1 MRRGKFKVRSKNSMG
16 ILVLIVFLALIPII
30 ICLTEL
36 REQHFIF
43 QMISQSIKEKQTGAG
58 DVLGI
63 SILDTILSTI
73 SIAVSVWIGL
83 NIYNVYKKED
93 IEKLLEQVEKSTE
106 KMVYEGEK
114 RKFLWSLEKGE
125 YMYEICRYMCD
136 QFETLEYIPM
146 DVMKEL
152 TFFEK
157 RIYWIYNAYE
167 NRRKKECISQ
177 AIKALEDVPQLRRR
191 LDILEQ
197 PEYSV
202 VSSYLN
208 IRESDLLFYKNIVSS
223 SPNKEEYLKSIEIY
237 KGELE
242 KINKNDKEL
251 CGYMQ
256 NTIGYTYKLLCEE
269 NTQQKEIDIQKA
281 NKWYHKLWKNIVRYS
296 IFDLSS
302 VTKIFTCIV
311 VLQLIK
317 EQIIKIDS
325 KIGQLDKRFK
335 YLQDVT
341 IKDLLSFRVPL
352 RTDDRIE
359 NALSYEDAEYLILN
373 IKPDYTQSRLY
384 TDMGAIVLS
393 YVVESVTGT
402 DLYNLVRKYILDPC
416 DMKDTVLV
424 IRPEDMGRVV
434 SNNYERRIAN
444 NNYCVIRDISKG
456 MVNDG
461 KARKLEKWCPR
472 LYGHAGLFSTAAD
485 MGKFA
490 SMMLSGNLLDSQ
502 FVNKIGVNHTG
513 KKNEDGTFSQ
523 FHGLLCYSKN
533 PVAKNSE
540 VNHWLSGNAFA
551 LGGYTGNQLTID
563 YRNQLY
569 IFMASNRC
577 HNRITSVSGMDI
589 VYEAGMTLE
598 WPDGKRYICNKGYAF
613 DRDESV
619 INPAIELAMKWRFL
633 EWLLGSESKV
643 IRC

>member
-1 MRRGKFKVRSKNSMG
+1 
-16 ILVLIVFLALIPII
+16 
-30 ICLTEL
+30 
-36 REQHFIF
+36 
-43 QMISQSIKEKQTGAG
+43 
-58 DVLGI
+58 
-63 SILDTILSTI
+63 
-73 SIAVSVWIGL
+73 
-83 NIYNVYKKED
+83 
-93 IEKLLEQVEKSTE
+93 
-106 KMVYEGEK
+106 MV
-114 RKFLWSLEKGE
+114 
-125 YMYEICRYMCD
+125 
-136 QFETLEYIPM
+136 
-146 DVMKEL
+146 
-152 TFFEK
+152 
-157 RIYWIYNAYE
+157 
-167 NRRKKECISQ
+167 
-177 AIKALEDVPQLRRR
+177 
-191 LDILEQ
+191 DILE
-197 PEYSV
+197 EYIQKLIENQN
-202 VSSYLN
+202 YGAG
-208 IRESDLLFYKNIVSS
+208 
-223 SPNKEEYLKSIEIY
+223 EYTVHLK
-237 KGELE
+237 
-242 KINKNDKEL
+242 DKEDYYAL
-251 CGYMQ
+251 LQPVYEYYKRERALTRDELYQGLLDDSLIKNKIDNFIERDKMAPGMVLA
-256 NTIGYTYKLLCEE
+256 IGTPHHRQILTVGK
-269 NTQQKEIDIQKA
+269 QQEIDDNGLSYEIKMQED
-281 NKWYHKLWKNIVRYS
+281 S

-335 YLQDVT
+335 YLEDVT

-359 NALSYEDAEYLILN
+359 NALSYEDAESLILN

-490 SMMLSGNLLDSQ
+490 SMMLSGDLLDSQ

-598 WPDGKRYICNKGYAF
+598 WPDGKRYICNKRYAF

-633 EWLLGSESKV
+633 EWLLGSESKG
-643 IRC
+643 IKF

>member
-1 MRRGKFKVRSKNSMG
+1 MAVEVKNIKFKRKLLLLCLYINKLFGKTENNS
-16 ILVLIVFLALIPII
+16 VLIKKSGLFKQYGGGYWHSAWIPANPDI
-30 ICLTEL
+30 
-36 REQHFIF
+36 
-43 QMISQSIKEKQTGAG
+43 
-58 DVLGI
+58 I
-63 SILDTILSTI
+63 SIGENVIVAADVRLYEHDM
-73 SIAVSVWIGL
+73 VSWI
-83 NIYNVYKKED
+83 
-93 IEKLLEQVEKSTE
+93 
-106 KMVYEGEK
+106 
-114 RKFLWSLEKGE
+114 F
-125 YMYEICRYMCD
+125 
-136 QFETLEYIPM
+136 
-146 DVMKEL
+146 
-152 TFFEK
+152 
-157 RIYWIYNAYE
+157 
-167 NRRKKECISQ
+167 NRN
-177 AIKALEDVPQLRRR
+177 P
-191 LDILEQ
+191 
-197 PEYSV
+197 Y
-202 VSSYLN
+202 
-208 IRESDLLFYKNIVSS
+208 
-223 SPNKEEYLKSIEIY
+223 Y
-237 KGELE
+237 KGPFV
-242 KINKNDKEL
+242 KRYYGGI
-251 CGYMQ
+251 
-256 NTIGYTYKLLCEE
+256 TIG
-269 NTQQKEIDIQKA
+269 NNVMIGA
-281 NKWYHKLWKNIVRYS
+281 RS
-296 IFDLSS
+296 IIMYN

>member
-1 MRRGKFKVRSKNSMG
+1 MTRDELYQGLLDDSLLKNKIDNFIERDKMAPGMVLAIGTPHHRQILTVGKQQEIDDNG
-16 ILVLIVFLALIPII
+16 
-30 ICLTEL
+30 
-36 REQHFIF
+36 
-43 QMISQSIKEKQTGAG
+43 
-58 DVLGI
+58 
-63 SILDTILSTI
+63 LS
-73 SIAVSVWIGL
+73 
-83 NIYNVYKKED
+83 
-93 IEKLLEQVEKSTE
+93 
-106 KMVYEGEK
+106 
-114 RKFLWSLEKGE
+114 
-125 YMYEICRYMCD
+125 YEIKM
-136 QFETLEYIPM
+136 Q
-146 DVMKEL
+146 
-152 TFFEK
+152 
-157 RIYWIYNAYE
+157 
-167 NRRKKECISQ
+167 
-177 AIKALEDVPQLRRR
+177 ED
-191 LDILEQ
+191 
-197 PEYSV
+197 
-202 VSSYLN
+202 
-208 IRESDLLFYKNIVSS
+208 
-223 SPNKEEYLKSIEIY
+223 
-237 KGELE
+237 
-242 KINKNDKEL
+242 
-251 CGYMQ
+251 
-256 NTIGYTYKLLCEE
+256 
-269 NTQQKEIDIQKA
+269 
-281 NKWYHKLWKNIVRYS
+281 S

>member
-1 MRRGKFKVRSKNSMG
+1 MDDSLIKNKIDNFIERDKMAPG
-16 ILVLIVFLALIPII
+16 MVLAIGTPHHRQILTVGNQQEIDDN
-30 ICLTEL
+30 
-36 REQHFIF
+36 
-43 QMISQSIKEKQTGAG
+43 G
-58 DVLGI
+58 
-63 SILDTILSTI
+63 LS
-73 SIAVSVWIGL
+73 
-83 NIYNVYKKED
+83 
-93 IEKLLEQVEKSTE
+93 
-106 KMVYEGEK
+106 
-114 RKFLWSLEKGE
+114 
-125 YMYEICRYMCD
+125 YEI
-136 QFETLEYIPM
+136 
-146 DVMKEL
+146 K
-152 TFFEK
+152 
-157 RIYWIYNAYE
+157 
-167 NRRKKECISQ
+167 
-177 AIKALEDVPQLRRR
+177 
-191 LDILEQ
+191 
-197 PEYSV
+197 
-202 VSSYLN
+202 
-208 IRESDLLFYKNIVSS
+208 
-223 SPNKEEYLKSIEIY
+223 
-237 KGELE
+237 
-242 KINKNDKEL
+242 
-251 CGYMQ
+251 MQ
-256 NTIGYTYKLLCEE
+256 E
-269 NTQQKEIDIQKA
+269 
-281 NKWYHKLWKNIVRYS
+281 HS

>member
-1 MRRGKFKVRSKNSMG
+1 M
-16 ILVLIVFLALIPII
+16 
-30 ICLTEL
+30 
-36 REQHFIF
+36 
-43 QMISQSIKEKQTGAG
+43 
-58 DVLGI
+58 
-63 SILDTILSTI
+63 
-73 SIAVSVWIGL
+73 
-83 NIYNVYKKED
+83 
-93 IEKLLEQVEKSTE
+93 
-106 KMVYEGEK
+106 
-114 RKFLWSLEKGE
+114 
-125 YMYEICRYMCD
+125 
-136 QFETLEYIPM
+136 
-146 DVMKEL
+146 
-152 TFFEK
+152 
-157 RIYWIYNAYE
+157 
-167 NRRKKECISQ
+167 
-177 AIKALEDVPQLRRR
+177 
-191 LDILEQ
+191 
-197 PEYSV
+197 
-202 VSSYLN
+202 
-208 IRESDLLFYKNIVSS
+208 
-223 SPNKEEYLKSIEIY
+223 
-237 KGELE
+237 
-242 KINKNDKEL
+242 
-251 CGYMQ
+251 
-256 NTIGYTYKLLCEE
+256 
-269 NTQQKEIDIQKA
+269 
-281 NKWYHKLWKNIVRYS
+281 
-296 IFDLSS
+296 
-302 VTKIFTCIV
+302 
-311 VLQLIK
+311 
-317 EQIIKIDS
+317 
-325 KIGQLDKRFK
+325 
-335 YLQDVT
+335 
-341 IKDLLSFRVPL
+341 
-352 RTDDRIE
+352 
-359 NALSYEDAEYLILN
+359 
-373 IKPDYTQSRLY
+373 
-384 TDMGAIVLS
+384 
-393 YVVESVTGT
+393 ESVTGT

>member
-1 MRRGKFKVRSKNSMG
+1 MEKLVTVIIPVYNVEKYIECCARS
-16 ILVLIVFLALIPII
+16 ILRQTYHNLEII
-30 ICLTEL
+30 FVNDGSPDSC
-36 REQHFIF
+36 
-43 QMISQSIKEKQTGAG
+43 G
-58 DVLGI
+58 
-63 SILDTILSTI
+63 SILDSLKKDDSRITVIHKHNEGVSAARNDGLG
-73 SIAVSVWIGL
+73 IANGEYIIFVDGDDWIDERL
-83 NIYNVYKKED
+83 VED
-93 IEKLLEQVEKSTE
+93 FVGAIEKLGTEMAISYSYLIDDNLPSTRNIDINKISSPKAIEQLYLGKIDVAVWNKIYKKNFLKDNNIAFRTQYWFAEGMTFNIECFSKCDCVGVCNLERYHYVTNNESA
-106 KMVYEGEK
+106 V
-114 RKFLWSLEKGE
+114 RKFNLNSWYCGLAAME
-125 YMYEICRYMCD
+125 YQR
-136 QFETLEYIPM
+136 TLLNSDDKKVINAWNYHY
-146 DVMKEL
+146 
-152 TFFEK
+152 
-157 RIYWIYNAYE
+157 RQYNA
-167 NRRKKECISQ
+167 S
-177 AIKALEDVPQLRRR
+177 
-191 LDILEQ
+191 IL
-197 PEYSV
+197 
-202 VSSYLN
+202 
-208 IRESDLLFYKNIVSS
+208 
-223 SPNKEEYLKSIEIY
+223 
-237 KGELE
+237 
-242 KINKNDKEL
+242 
-251 CGYMQ
+251 
-256 NTIGYTYKLLCEE
+256 
-269 NTQQKEIDIQKA
+269 
-281 NKWYHKLWKNIVRYS
+281 
-296 IFDLSS
+296 
-302 VTKIFTCIV
+302 
-311 VLQLIK
+311 
-317 EQIIKIDS
+317 
-325 KIGQLDKRFK
+325 
-335 YLQDVT
+335 
-341 IKDLLSFRVPL
+341 
-352 RTDDRIE
+352 
-359 NALSYEDAEYLILN
+359 
-373 IKPDYTQSRLY
+373 
-384 TDMGAIVLS
+384 
-393 YVVESVTGT
+393 
-402 DLYNLVRKYILDPC
+402 C

-577 HNRITSVSGMDI
+577 NNRITSVSGMDI

>member
-1 MRRGKFKVRSKNSMG
+1 MYKKKYSGWLKHAD
-16 ILVLIVFLALIPII
+16 FL
-30 ICLTEL
+30 
-36 REQHFIF
+36 
-43 QMISQSIKEKQTGAG
+43 
-58 DVLGI
+58 
-63 SILDTILSTI
+63 ILDII
-73 SIAVSVWIGL
+73 
-83 NIYNVYKKED
+83 
-93 IEKLLEQVEKSTE
+93 
-106 KMVYEGEK
+106 
-114 RKFLWSLEKGE
+114 
-125 YMYEICRYMCD
+125 
-136 QFETLEYIPM
+136 
-146 DVMKEL
+146 
-152 TFFEK
+152 
-157 RIYWIYNAYE
+157 
-167 NRRKKECISQ
+167 
-177 AIKALEDVPQLRRR
+177 
-191 LDILEQ
+191 
-197 PEYSV
+197 
-202 VSSYLN
+202 
-208 IRESDLLFYKNIVSS
+208 
-223 SPNKEEYLKSIEIY
+223 
-237 KGELE
+237 
-242 KINKNDKEL
+242 
-251 CGYMQ
+251 
-256 NTIGYTYKLLCEE
+256 
-269 NTQQKEIDIQKA
+269 
-281 NKWYHKLWKNIVRYS
+281 
-296 IFDLSS
+296 
-302 VTKIFTCIV
+302 
-311 VLQLIK
+311 VLQLSFYVAYCIRHG
-317 EQIIKIDS
+317 
-325 KIGQLDKRFK
+325 IGNMYADQL
-335 YLQDVT
+335 Y
-341 IKDLLSFRVPL
+341 
-352 RTDDRIE
+352 
-359 NALSYEDAEYLILN
+359 AG
-373 IKPDYTQSRLY
+373 
-384 TDMGAIVLS
+384 MAIVLLLIDIVIGIIFENLHNVMKRGFWIEAIQTSKQVLEVFALFAIYLVTVQSAEQFSRTVLYLTMAFYWILS
-393 YVVESVTGT
+393 YVGRILWKTHLKHHNRYAAKRSLIIVTKA
-402 DLYNLVRKYILDPC
+402 DRLPILTEQLQGETYAAYQILGITVADPC